1 MESSDQTSFPIDSQ
15 TRLRSITD
23 PEILV
28 GLAMVPMLMGMVGV
42 RAIADGLQELGALSE
57 EIFRGDRLPVLDV
70 SNSQTPEV
78 SLRQTQNN

>member
-1 MESSDQTSFPIDSQ
+1 MESSDQTSFPIESQ
-15 TRLRSITD
+15 TRLNSLID

-28 GLAMVPMLMGMVGV
+28 GLAVVPILMGMVGV
-42 RAIADGLQELGALSE
+42 RAIVDGLQELGSLSE

-70 SNSQTPEV
+70 SNSQPPEG